1 MNVFTDDQIFAFMRA
16 AFSTDEAA
24 ITFTAIALRESGGD
38 AYAFNGNVKTGD
50 RSFGFLQINMRDPN
64 VEKAVSERV
73 LGDRPEEALFNPQ
86 INANAAKM
94 LSNDGDPKL
103 TAIGWY
109 INRTDPKSG
118 LPIRDSYQLR
128 YEAMLPRAQAA
139 AARANA
145 AKGGAS
151 APPSNH

>member
-16 AFSTDEAA
+16 AFSSDEAA

-50 RSFGFLQINMRDPN
+50 RSFGFLQINMRDA
-64 VEKAVSERV
+64 AVNAAVTKR
-73 LGDRPEEALFNPQ
+73 LPGMPEEALFNPQ

-145 AKGGAS
+145 AKGGAN
-151 APPSNH
+151 APPSDR